1 MTHGALLV
9 TSHGAEYL
17 WPDAESAWF
26 GPERLEAFTRMAD
39 PRLLNNPT
47 AWFRVATIGIS
58 VEFLA
63 NAAAMLHSSRAAAAE
78 HARQLFAA
86 NEEASLNLEREAAD
100 TWSRPAEA
108 EGSVESRRREAMDDF
123 AAAGGDP
130 DDPQQVMSLVVDML
144 GPIDPDGPN
153 GWLLKAAAGEPYD
166 KSTAWI
172 HWD

>member
-1 MTHGALLV
+1 
-9 TSHGAEYL
+9 
-17 WPDAESAWF
+17 
-26 GPERLEAFTRMAD
+26 
-39 PRLLNNPT
+39 
-47 AWFRVATIGIS
+47 
-58 VEFLA
+58 
-63 NAAAMLHSSRAAAAE
+63 
-78 HARQLFAA
+78 
-86 NEEASLNLEREAAD
+86 
-100 TWSRPAEA
+100 
-108 EGSVESRRREAMDDF
+108 MDDF